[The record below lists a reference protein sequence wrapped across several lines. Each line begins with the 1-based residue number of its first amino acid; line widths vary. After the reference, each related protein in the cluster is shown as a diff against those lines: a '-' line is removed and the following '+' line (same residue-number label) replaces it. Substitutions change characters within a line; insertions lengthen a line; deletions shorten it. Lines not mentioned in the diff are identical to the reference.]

1 MGSTAQNNRPVQ
13 EDLANCALSFKQRL
27 CMIAFLSAFIIYTL
41 VLIGIGIYGYQQT
54 KSTDSFGAGNRTIN
68 YWITALSAHAADMS
82 IWLFFG
88 LPSAIY
94 LTGIEGCWIV
104 IGLLGGMWAT
114 WHFIAPRLRTASE
127 ATGSSTLTHFLC
139 TTAGDTKGLLTLVSS
154 CLLLFFF
161 LFYIAVCL
169 NGIGQILTIA
179 FGAPY
184 WLGVVLSALV
194 VTLYISLGGYITV
207 ALTDAFQA
215 IFLLFMI
222 VIVPIVT
229 AWKLATTNGFAINT
243 GLAQT
248 FTFTKTSL
256 GIGIANAL
264 NWGLGYVGMPHILT
278 KFMSIDSVKNIKK
291 AQYVGLSFQAITLGA
306 AMAIG
311 ILAHFY
317 FLVPPASKE
326 QLFSQMVIEQFAPLL
341 AGLILCAVMAATIS
355 TLDAQLIVCA
365 SVIARDLLKTKTA
378 QAEQTITRWSTA
390 LIATIAA
397 IMALTSASSIHEI
410 VQYAWSGLGS
420 TFGPLVVMSLYAPHR
435 LTSTK
440 AMAGIIVGGCTA
452 ALWPYYGP
460 FLSGEPLIPGF
471 CSGLLVMYGLPKKS
485 PHSY

>member
-1 MGSTAQNNRPVQ
+1 
-13 EDLANCALSFKQRL
+13 
-27 CMIAFLSAFIIYTL
+27 MIAFLSAFIIYTL

-54 KSTDSFGAGNRTIN
+54 KKAVSFGMGDRTIN

-104 IGLLGGMWAT
+104 LGLLGGMWAT

-127 ATGSSTLTHFLC
+127 ATHSTTLTNFLC
-139 TTAGDTKGLLTLVSS
+139 TTAGDTKGYLTIVSS
-154 CLLLFFF
+154 CLLVFFF

-169 NGIGQILTIA
+169 NGIGKILTIA

-194 VTLYISLGGYITV
+194 VTIYISLGGYMTV

-222 VIVPIVT
+222 IIVPLFT
-229 AWKLATTNGFAINT
+229 AWNLYLSDGFAVST
-243 GLAQT
+243 SLAQT
-248 FTFTKTSL
+248 FKFTNSSL
-256 GIGIANAL
+256 SIGLANAL
-264 NWGLGYVGMPHILT
+264 NWGLGYLGMPHILT
-278 KFMSIDSVKNIKK
+278 KFMSIDSVKNMKK
-291 AQYVGLSFQAITLGA
+291 GQYVGLSFQAITLGS

-317 FLVPPASKE
+317 FLIPPASKE
-326 QLFSQMVIEQFAPLL
+326 QLFSQMVLGQFTPLL
-341 AGLILCAVMAATIS
+341 AGLILCAVMAATLS
-355 TLDAQLIVCA
+355 TLDAQLITCA
-365 SVIARDLLKTKTA
+365 SVIARDLCKATTEI
-378 QAEQTITRWSTA
+378 QERRITQLSTA
-390 LIATIAA
+390 LIAAIATT
-397 IMALTSASSIHEI
+397 MALTSASSIHEI
-410 VQYAWSGLGS
+410 VEYAWSGLGS
-420 TFGPLVVMSLYAPHR
+420 TFGPLMIMSLFAPQR

-440 AMAGIIVGGCTA
+440 ALAGIIVGGGIA

-460 FLSGEPLIPGF
+460 IIPNLPLIPGF
-471 CSGLLVMYGLPKKS
+471 CSGLLVMYGYSKKY
-485 PHSY
+485 PHIY

>member
-1 MGSTAQNNRPVQ
+1 
-13 EDLANCALSFKQRL
+13 
-27 CMIAFLSAFIIYTL
+27 MIAFLSAFIIYATI
-41 VLIGIGIYGYQQT
+41 LIGIGIYGYRLTQQ
-54 KSTDSFGAGNRTIN
+54 SGSFGMGNRSIN

-114 WHFIAPRLRTASE
+114 WHFIAPTLRTASE
-127 ATGSSTLTHFLC
+127 ATGSTTLTHFLC
-139 TTAGDTKGLLTLVSS
+139 STAHDKKGYLTLVSS

-169 NGIGQILTIA
+169 NGVGKILMIA

-184 WLGVVLSALV
+184 WLGVVLSAVV
-194 VTLYISLGGYITV
+194 VTVYISLGGYMTV

-215 IFLLFMI
+215 VFLLFMI
-222 VIVPIVT
+222 VIVPIFT
-229 AWKLATTNGFAINT
+229 AWNLYHTNGFAIT
-243 GLAQT
+243 TSLAQT
-248 FTFTKTSL
+248 FTFSHSSL
-256 GIGIANAL
+256 MIGLANAL
-264 NWGLGYVGMPHILT
+264 NWGLGYLGMPHILT
-278 KFMSIDSVKNIKK
+278 KFMSIDSVKNMKK
-291 AQYVGLSFQAITLGA
+291 GQYVGLSFQAITLGA

-317 FLVPPASKE
+317 FLIPPASKE
-326 QLFSQMVIEQFAPLL
+326 QLFSEMVLGQFTPLL
-341 AGLILCAVMAATIS
+341 AGLILCAVMAATLS

-365 SVIARDLLKTKTA
+365 SVIARDLCKASSEKQERVIT
-378 QAEQTITRWSTA
+378 QISTII
-390 LIATIAA
+390 IATIAT

-420 TFGPLVVMSLYAPHR
+420 TFGPLVVMSLYAPSR
-435 LTSTK
+435 LGPLN
-440 AMAGIIVGGCTA
+440 AIAGIIAGGGIA

-460 FLSGEPLIPGF
+460 IIPHLPLIPGF
-471 CSGLLVMYGLPKKS
+471 CCGLIAMYCIKK
-485 PHSY
+485 